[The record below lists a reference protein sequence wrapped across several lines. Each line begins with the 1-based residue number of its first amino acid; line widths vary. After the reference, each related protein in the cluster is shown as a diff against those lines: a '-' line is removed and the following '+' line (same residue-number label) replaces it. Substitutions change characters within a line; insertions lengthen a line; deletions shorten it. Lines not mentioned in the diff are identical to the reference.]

1 AYYQVEDGVYAGGR
15 YVLITSSGVISN
27 ASKTAE
33 PTGTREIEVDLSDV
47 REFGDSLVTW
57 EADEPEGTS
66 IELEVKLN
74 DDWVPLVKDEPLP
87 GEPEDLS
94 QVLIRQTLNSA
105 GPPPLLRRFYLH
117 ADTKLPQES
126 EWLSPPLLFYRVGVM
141 ADSKLAWEYN
151 LKGKVEVYVRYSY
164 DNGETWDEWIPIVE
178 NGGPFPGL
186 EIGQDLTNTIGQL
199 RVKIITE
206 TILEDPEVN
215 LVYGHLGFFG

>member
-47 REFGDSLVTW
+47 GELGDSLVTW
-57 EADEPEGTS
+57 EAYEPEGTS

-94 QVLIRQTLNSA
+94 QVPIRQTLNST
-105 GPPPLLRRFYLH
+105 GPLPVLRRFYLQ
-117 ADTKLPQES
+117 ADTTLPTKS
-126 EWLSPPLLFYRVGVM
+126 EWISPATVFYRVGAV
-141 ADSKLAWEYN
+141 ADA
-151 LKGKVEVYVRYSY
+151 EVV
-164 DNGETWDEWIPIVE
+164 GV
-178 NGGPFPGL
+178 
-186 EIGQDLTNTIGQL
+186 
-199 RVKIITE
+199 
-206 TILEDPEVN
+206 
-215 LVYGHLGFFG
+215 